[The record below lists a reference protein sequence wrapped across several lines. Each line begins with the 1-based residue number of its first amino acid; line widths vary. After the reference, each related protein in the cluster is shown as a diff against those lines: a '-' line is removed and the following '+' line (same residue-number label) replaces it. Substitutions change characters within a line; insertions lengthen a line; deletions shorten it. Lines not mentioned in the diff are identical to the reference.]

1 MSVTAQ
7 GVTKYAKWSLGF
19 CKKVVRYLALTYD
32 QGITLHWSCPV
43 DDAVRGSRHLITWTD
58 ASFAGFSTK
67 SQTGVV
73 IAWAGSVILWRS
85 SRQTSSA
92 LSTCEAEVS
101 AAATGWQIV
110 EGLRALLHEW
120 SCELDPPLLLVDNK
134 SALRVAELG
143 GTWRTRYFAVRA
155 ARLAEES
162 AAGRV
167 DLRYCP
173 TLDMMADALTK
184 TAGEKIIGRLR
195 GLCDG
200 DLPNIPDESACYK
213 NADSATW
220 WGKGLEADYIKASFL
235 ALSRTAAASMCTA
248 RPRTRTPA
256 TSARTPTTST
266 SRPTSTP
273 STTPPPTAP
282 TDNEARLLDAL
293 RGMMVS
299 LASPPQ
305 PQTGFA

>member
-1 MSVTAQ
+1 MGERNARQ
-7 GVTKYAKWSLGF
+7 LIAWS
-19 CKKVVRYLALTYD
+19 
-32 QGITLHWSCPV
+32 
-43 DDAVRGSRHLITWTD
+43 D

-101 AAATGWQIV
+101 AAATGWQVV
-110 EGLRALLHEW
+110 EGLRALLQEW

-162 AAGRV
+162 GEGRV
-167 DLRYCP
+167 ELRYCP

-184 TAGEKIIGRLR
+184 TA
-195 GLCDG
+195 
-200 DLPNIPDESACYK
+200 
-213 NADSATW
+213 
-220 WGKGLEADYIKASFL
+220 
-235 ALSRTAAASMCTA
+235 
-248 RPRTRTPA
+248 
-256 TSARTPTTST
+256 
-266 SRPTSTP
+266 
-273 STTPPPTAP
+273 
-282 TDNEARLLDAL
+282 
-293 RGMMVS
+293 
-299 LASPPQ
+299 
-305 PQTGFA
+305 